1 MGQGSSGTI
10 GATTCHGYGGNQL
23 IKINTKGQMTQGEWC
38 LTPSSGWGGRVRTGY
53 CTKGQVDGPFKY
65 DRETQQIRDTRTGS
79 CLTVETDPGSNVLTM
94 RKCDTAEPLQK
105 WEWSEKYS

>member
-65 DRETQQIRDTRTGS
+65 DRVRNSHWHGEGNGTGKLGRDKG
-79 CLTVETDPGSNVLTM
+79 L
-94 RKCDTAEPLQK
+94 AQ
-105 WEWSEKYS
+105 